1 MGVVGSSVRRVD
13 GEAKVTGA
21 AVYCLDYE
29 EPWMLHAKLLR
40 SPEPAGRIV
49 RLDTAA
55 AAALPGVRVV
65 VTAADAAGPSGL
77 FVKDQPLFAGE
88 AVRYAGEPVAAVAAD
103 SLDTAEAALAAIE
116 LEIEPEDPVADPD
129 AAIAPGAPLVHPEW
143 ERYACALEGERD
155 GNIAWMPAL
164 ACGDVDREFA
174 RDDVVIVED
183 AFETARQHQS
193 YIEPRCA
200 VARFEGGRCVIH
212 ASTQFPHLVRDRV
225 AEALE
230 LRPSHVRVLAN
241 TVGGGFGGK
250 LDAGPELYAALLA
263 RRARRPVKLVYTR
276 GEEFVA
282 GTMRENGSVRIR
294 TAATRDGT
302 LVAQEASVLMDAG
315 AYAGETPAI
324 AAVAMLI
331 LPGTYRIPNVRYG
344 IRAVYTNT
352 PPTGAFRGICGP
364 YLVFAVERH
373 MDNLAAALGVD
384 RRELRLRHV
393 YRDGDHFPT
402 GQEIPDS
409 AFADAFDRVEQVA
422 PWRSV
427 SERRPWHGVGIVA
440 TSWLT
445 NPLAG
450 SATVKLNEDGTVGLV
465 TAATDIGTGAVATGV
480 VQILA
485 EVLGIAPEDVIVHPP
500 DTDAAAF
507 DGGAQGS
514 RTVFNVGNAVRRASA
529 DLREQVLEHA
539 ADLIE
544 AARDDLVIEDGSV
557 LVRGAPQARV
567 SLGEVAVAALERGGP
582 LTASRSAVS
591 APVPV
596 DPRAMTG
603 AFFTHLNAPTFHVHL
618 AEVEVDP
625 ATGQVE
631 IMRYV
636 VAQDVGRA
644 INPSAI
650 EGQIHGGVAQGI
662 GYALYENIHL
672 DGGHVLEHDLE
683 GYRLPGPADVPRI
696 ETLLLEHPHPDGPF
710 GAKGVGEP
718 PVVPVAAAIANAVA
732 DAIGRPIDRLPI
744 TPFDV
749 LAAIHDGGAG
759 HVEDHA

>member
-1 MGVVGSSVRRVD
+1 
-13 GEAKVTGA
+13 
-21 AVYCLDYE
+21 
-29 EPWMLHAKLLR
+29 MLHAKLLR
-40 SPEPAGRIV
+40 SPVPAGRIV
-49 RLDTAA
+49 RLDTSA
-55 AAALPGVRVV
+55 AAALPGVRIVA
-65 VTAADAAGPSGL
+65 TAADAGGTSGL
-77 FVKDQPLFAGE
+77 FVKDQPLFAAD

-103 SLDTAEAALAAIE
+103 SLQAAEAALAAIE
-116 LEIEPEDPVADPD
+116 LEIEPTDPVADPE
-129 AAIAPGAPLVHPEW
+129 AATAPGAPLVHPDW
-143 ERYACALEGERD
+143 ERYACVLEGERD
-155 GNIAWMPAL
+155 GNVVWMPAL
-164 ACGDVDREFA
+164 ANGDVDREFA
-174 RDDVVIVED
+174 RDDVIVVED
-183 AFETARQHQS
+183 SFEAGRQHQS

-200 VARFEGGRCVIH
+200 VARFEAGRCVIH

-230 LRPSHVRVLAN
+230 LRPSQVRVIAN

-263 RRARRPVKLVYTR
+263 RRSKRPVKLVYTR

-364 YLVFAVERH
+364 YVVFAVERH

-384 RRELRLRHV
+384 RRELRLRHI
-393 YRDGDHFPT
+393 YRDGDRFPT
-402 GQEIPDS
+402 GQAIPDA
-409 AFADAFDRVEQVA
+409 AFADAFDRIEQVA
-422 PWRSV
+422 PWRTNGS
-427 SERRPWHGVGIVA
+427 RRPWHGVGIVA

-485 EVLGIAPEDVIVHPP
+485 EELGIAPEEVIVHAP

-514 RTVFNVGNAVRRASA
+514 RTVFNVGNAVRRAAS
-529 DLREQVLEHA
+529 DVREQVLEHA

-544 AARDDLVIEDGSV
+544 AAPEDLVIEDGAV
-557 LVRGAPQARV
+557 LVRGAPQKRV
-567 SLGEVAVAALERGGP
+567 SLAEVAAP
-582 LTASRSAVS
+582 RSS
-591 APVPV
+591 
-596 DPRAMTG
+596 
-603 AFFTHLNAPTFHVHL
+603 
-618 AEVEVDP
+618 
-625 ATGQVE
+625 
-631 IMRYV
+631 
-636 VAQDVGRA
+636 
-644 INPSAI
+644 
-650 EGQIHGGVAQGI
+650 
-662 GYALYENIHL
+662 
-672 DGGHVLEHDLE
+672 
-683 GYRLPGPADVPRI
+683 
-696 ETLLLEHPHPDGPF
+696 
-710 GAKGVGEP
+710 
-718 PVVPVAAAIANAVA
+718 AAARS
-732 DAIGRPIDRLPI
+732 RP
-744 TPFDV
+744 
-749 LAAIHDGGAG
+749 AAARSPPRCPSTR
-759 HVEDHA
+759 AA

>member
-1 MGVVGSSVRRVD
+1 M
-13 GEAKVTGA
+13 
-21 AVYCLDYE
+21 
-29 EPWMLHAKLLR
+29 
-40 SPEPAGRIV
+40 
-49 RLDTAA
+49 
-55 AAALPGVRVV
+55 
-65 VTAADAAGPSGL
+65 
-77 FVKDQPLFAGE
+77 
-88 AVRYAGEPVAAVAAD
+88 
-103 SLDTAEAALAAIE
+103 
-116 LEIEPEDPVADPD
+116 
-129 AAIAPGAPLVHPEW
+129 
-143 ERYACALEGERD
+143 
-155 GNIAWMPAL
+155 
-164 ACGDVDREFA
+164 
-174 RDDVVIVED
+174 
-183 AFETARQHQS
+183 
-193 YIEPRCA
+193 
-200 VARFEGGRCVIH
+200 
-212 ASTQFPHLVRDRV
+212 
-225 AEALE
+225 
-230 LRPSHVRVLAN
+230 
-241 TVGGGFGGK
+241 
-250 LDAGPELYAALLA
+250 
-263 RRARRPVKLVYTR
+263 
-276 GEEFVA
+276 
-282 GTMRENGSVRIR
+282 
-294 TAATRDGT
+294 
-302 LVAQEASVLMDAG
+302 
-315 AYAGETPAI
+315 
-324 AAVAMLI
+324 
-331 LPGTYRIPNVRYG
+331 
-344 IRAVYTNT
+344 
-352 PPTGAFRGICGP
+352 
-364 YLVFAVERH
+364 
-373 MDNLAAALGVD
+373 
-384 RRELRLRHV
+384 
-393 YRDGDHFPT
+393 
-402 GQEIPDS
+402 
-409 AFADAFDRVEQVA
+409 
-422 PWRSV
+422 
-427 SERRPWHGVGIVA
+427 A

-500 DTDAAAF
+500 DTDASAF

-514 RTVFNVGNAVRRASA
+514 RTVFNVGNAVHRASA

-544 AARDDLVIEDGSV
+544 AARDDLVIEDGAV
-557 LVRGAPQARV
+557 LVRGAPQKQV
-567 SLGEVAVAALERGGP
+567 SFSEVAVAALERGGP

-631 IMRYV
+631 IVRYV

-749 LAAIHDGGAG
+749 LAAIHDGDAG
-759 HVEDHA
+759 QVEAHA

>member
-1 MGVVGSSVRRVD
+1 M
-13 GEAKVTGA
+13 
-21 AVYCLDYE
+21 
-29 EPWMLHAKLLR
+29 
-40 SPEPAGRIV
+40 
-49 RLDTAA
+49 
-55 AAALPGVRVV
+55 
-65 VTAADAAGPSGL
+65 
-77 FVKDQPLFAGE
+77 
-88 AVRYAGEPVAAVAAD
+88 
-103 SLDTAEAALAAIE
+103 
-116 LEIEPEDPVADPD
+116 
-129 AAIAPGAPLVHPEW
+129 
-143 ERYACALEGERD
+143 LEGERD
-155 GNIAWMPAL
+155 GNVAWMPAL
-164 ACGDVDREFA
+164 NRGDVDARFA
-174 RDDVVIVED
+174 RDDVVVVED
-183 AFETARQHQS
+183 AFEAGRQHQS

-200 VARFEGGRCVIH
+200 VARFEAGRFVIH

-230 LRPSHVRVLAN
+230 LRASQVRVIAN

-276 GEEFVA
+276 REEFVG
-282 GTMRENGSVRIR
+282 GTMRENGSVRLR
-294 TAATRDGT
+294 TAVTHDGT
-302 LVAQEASVLMDAG
+302 LVAQEARVLMDAG

-364 YLVFAVERH
+364 YVVFAIERH
-373 MDNLAAALGVD
+373 MDNIAAELGID
-384 RRELRLRHV
+384 RRELRLRNV

-402 GQEIPDS
+402 GQHIPDS
-409 AFADAFDRVEQVA
+409 AFADAFDRVEEVA

-427 SERRPWHGVGIVA
+427 NERRAWHGVGIVA

-450 SATVKLNEDGTVGLV
+450 SATVKLNEDGTVG
-465 TAATDIGTGAVATGV
+465 TRHRGDRHRHGRGRDRRGADPRRGARDRAGGRD
-480 VQILA
+480 LA
-485 EVLGIAPEDVIVHPP
+485 PARHRRCGIRRRRAGQPNRLQRGERRAPSERRC
-500 DTDAAAF
+500 ARA
-507 DGGAQGS
+507 GAQ
-514 RTVFNVGNAVRRASA
+514 A
-529 DLREQVLEHA
+529 
-539 ADLIE
+539 
-544 AARDDLVIEDGSV
+544 
-557 LVRGAPQARV
+557 
-567 SLGEVAVAALERGGP
+567 RGGP
-582 LTASRSAVS
+582 DRGRSGRPHDRGRRGARPRRAIQAPLARRGGRGGARARAVPSTASRSAVS
-591 APVPV
+591 GPVPF
-596 DPRAMTG
+596 DPRTMTG

-625 ATGQVE
+625 ATGRVE
-631 IMRYV
+631 IVRYV

-650 EGQIHGGVAQGI
+650 EGQVHGGVAQGI

-710 GAKGVGEP
+710 GAKGAGEP
-718 PVVPVAAAIANAVA
+718 PIVPVAAAIANAVA
-732 DAIGRPIDRLPI
+732 DAIGRPINRLPI

-749 LAAIHDGGAG
+749 LAAIHGRDTEPVRA
-759 HVEDHA
+759 HA

>member
-29 EPWMLHAKLLR
+29 EPRMLFAKLLR
-40 SPEPAGRIV
+40 SPVPAGRIV
-49 RLDTAA
+49 RLDTSA

-65 VTAADAAGPSGL
+65 ATAADAPTATSGL
-77 FVKDQPLFAGE
+77 FVKDQPLFARD
-88 AVRYAGEPVAAVAAD
+88 AVRYAGEPIAAVAAVT
-103 SLDTAEAALAAIE
+103 LEAAEAALAAIE
-116 LEIEPEDPVADPD
+116 LEIEPTDPIADPES
-129 AAIAPGAPLVHPEW
+129 AIAPGAALVHPGW
-143 ERYACALEGERD
+143 DGYACALEGERD
-155 GNIAWMPAL
+155 GNIAWMPVL
-164 ACGDVDREFA
+164 ARGDVDREFA
-174 RDDVVIVED
+174 RGDVAIVED
-183 AFETARQHQS
+183 VFEAPRQHQS

-200 VARFEGGRCVIH
+200 VARFEAGRCVIH

-230 LRPSHVRVLAN
+230 LRASQVRVIAN

-263 RRARRPVKLVYTR
+263 RRAGRPVKLVYTR

-282 GTMRENGSVRIR
+282 GTMRENGTVRIR

-302 LVAQEASVLMDAG
+302 LVAQEADVLMDAG

-373 MDNLAAALGVD
+373 MDNLAAALSVD

-393 YRDGDHFPT
+393 YRDGDRFPT
-402 GQEIPDS
+402 GQEIPDA
-409 AFADAFDRVEQVA
+409 AFADAFDRIEAVA

-485 EVLGIAPEDVIVHPP
+485 DVLGIAPADVIVHPP

-514 RTVFNVGNAVRRASA
+514 RTVFNVGNAVRRATA
-529 DLREQVLEHA
+529 DVREQVLDHA
-539 ADLIE
+539 AELFE
-544 AARDDLVIEDGSV
+544 AAPDDLVIEDGEV
-557 LVRGAPQARV
+557 LVRGAPQKRV
-567 SLGEVAVAALERGGP
+567 SLAEVARAALERGGP
-582 LTASRSAVS
+582 VMASRSAVS
-591 APVPV
+591 TPVPV
-596 DPRAMTG
+596 DPRSMTG

-631 IMRYV
+631 IVRYV

-650 EGQIHGGVAQGI
+650 EGQVHGGVAQGI

-672 DGGHVLEHDLE
+672 EAGHVLERDLE
-683 GYRLPGPADVPRI
+683 SYRLPGPADVPRI

-718 PVVPVAAAIANAVA
+718 PVVPVAAAIANAVS
-732 DAIGRPIDRLPI
+732 DAIGRPINRLPI
-744 TPFDV
+744 TPFEV
-749 LAAIHDGGAG
+749 LAAIGGHDGRVSA
-759 HVEDHA
+759 DA